1 MGNLPHQLL
10 RLGQRADDLS
20 ARHLA
25 SRPTGHVS
33 LVTGRH
39 DGNEVKVIIQT
50 SAGEPDERQS
60 PQGSGM
66 VELRPVAF
74 NRKI

>member
-10 RLGQRADDLS
+10 RLGQRADEWS
-20 ARHLA
+20 ARGPA
-25 SRPTGHVS
+25 SRPTGRVG

-50 SAGEPDERQS
+50 SAGGPDERQS

-66 VELRPVAF
+66 VETTHVAF
-74 NRKI
+74 NGKI

>member
-1 MGNLPHQLL
+1 MGNLAHQLL
-10 RLGQRADDLS
+10 RLRQWVDDVSAQR
-20 ARHLA
+20 LA
-25 SRPTGHVS
+25 SGPTGHVA
-33 LVTGRH
+33 LVTERH

-50 SAGEPDERQS
+50 SAGGDDRQS

-66 VELRPVAF
+66 VESTYIAF